1 MVLKN
6 GHTCVSD
13 WSLGMGQLGSAA
25 WEWAKICISCYTGSA
40 QSERCGT
47 GQVGRVAA

>member
-25 WEWAKICISCYTGSA
+25 WKICISCYTGSA
-40 QSERCGT
+40 QPERYGT